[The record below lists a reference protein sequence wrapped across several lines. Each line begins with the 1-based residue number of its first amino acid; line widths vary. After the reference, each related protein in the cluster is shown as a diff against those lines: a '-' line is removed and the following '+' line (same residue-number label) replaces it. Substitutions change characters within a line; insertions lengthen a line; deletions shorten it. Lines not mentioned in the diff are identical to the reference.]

1 VTNDNDYDLSPT
13 PLIDYDL
20 SPTPLIDPFH
30 LSFQCTLGAKK
41 SRKETRSLCITEDA
55 AGKKAHGGCQKDSY
69 DENDGAKFVVAY
81 DRGKFE

>member
-1 VTNDNDYDLSPT
+1 MTNDNDYDLSPT
-13 PLIDYDL
+13 PLIA
-20 SPTPLIDPFH
+20 LIDPFH

-69 DENDGAKFVVAY
+69 DENDGAKFVFAY